1 MSTRE
6 AVNGLSQHDLL
17 VQLLWARE
25 KTFLRDGEL
34 DADMLAYLI
43 EEVLD
48 LAGDR

>member
-6 AVNGLSQHDLL
+6 AVESLSRHDLL
-17 VQLLWARE
+17 VQLIWGRE

-43 EEVLD
+43 EEVLE
-48 LAGDR
+48 LADDR